1 MLSVMIKAPTV
12 QPFKGRKN
20 PKLPQVVSKELREER
35 AAEMAAGMGDWG
47 SNVFG
52 FRAHLGFSGIMV

>member
-12 QPFKGRKN
+12 QPFKGRKD
-20 PKLPQVVSKELREER
+20 KLPQVVSKELREER

-52 FRAHLGFSGIMV
+52 FRAHLGLSGIMV